1 MQVHVHAC
9 VCMFVNVRV
18 CVLVDVYVQLTR
30 ARTCLRSVKMQVD
43 NWVICL
49 LCLSKRVHSI
59 FMLRLFN
66 DGIAMLIFYVAVW
79 LLIERR
85 YVWANVCLSLAVSQ
99 KMNIL
104 VRPRHA
110 PRVISHMRVASLNLL

>member
-1 MQVHVHAC
+1 
-9 VCMFVNVRV
+9 
-18 CVLVDVYVQLTR
+18 
-30 ARTCLRSVKMQVD
+30 MQVD
-43 NWVICL
+43 NWVIGL

-85 YVWANVCLSLAVSQ
+85 YVWANVFLSLAVSQ

-104 VRPRHA
+104 VSVRHIA
-110 PRVISHMRVASLNLL
+110 YAW